1 MVDVASPLAA
11 GVSEVEAGSEEVAGS
26 TAGMYLTKGA
36 RAKRPFSGV

>member
-1 MVDVASPLAA
+1 MVVDVASPLA

-36 RAKRPFSGV
+36 RVKRPFSGV